1 MRTPCPSSP
10 RAALVLT
17 TALAALLVLGACAD
31 SDKEAAPS
39 ASASPSGSVAAST
52 TPFPTSPNCEPG
64 DGPPA
69 EGAGAQGLE
78 GRLTYVR
85 LVFGCSP
92 DIYIMNADGSG
103 STQLTDDPRLD
114 DESDLS
120 PDGSRVVFF
129 SGREGNAYIYVMDS
143 DGSDLRRLTEGMGG
157 DVSPRWS
164 PDGSRIAFS
173 RSGALMVMNE
183 DGSGQ
188 QTIMEPQPA
197 ATAEPCRAGSFVGS
211 WSPAGDRITYYSAA
225 LVQEPGRTRYW
236 VCAINAD
243 GSNLEVLVDEPAGG
257 LHAEP
262 YWSPDGDQIAYRDDG
277 GSDCTSAAACDF
289 DIFVLDLSTGEKTNV
304 TDHPKYDIE
313 PGWSP
318 DGEWIIFASNRE
330 DPNFDLYVVHPDG
343 TGLQKVLSDPDSKDS
358 YPSWR

>member
-1 MRTPCPSSP
+1 MYRRVPLSG
-10 RAALVLT
+10 RAAL
-17 TALAALLVLGACAD
+17 ALAAALGALLVLGACGD
-31 SDKEAAPS
+31 GDEEAVPTES
-39 ASASPSGSVAAST
+39 AQPSGISVGAST
-52 TPFPTSPNCEPG
+52 TPLQTSNCEPG
-64 DGPPA
+64 DGPPQ
-69 EGAGAQGLE
+69 EGAGAEGLE

-85 LVFGCSP
+85 LVFGCQP
-92 DIYIMNADGSG
+92 DIYIMDADGSG
-103 STQLTDDPRLD
+103 STQLTDDPGLD

-120 PDGSRVVFF
+120 PDGSRVAFF
-129 SGREGNAYIYVMDS
+129 SGREGNAYIYIVS
-143 DGSDLRRLTEGMGG
+143 ADGSDLRRITEGMGG

-173 RSGALMVMNE
+173 RSGTLMVMNA
-183 DGSGQ
+183 DGSDQ
-188 QTIMEPQPA
+188 KTIMEPQPA

-211 WSPAGDRITYYSAA
+211 WAPAGDRIVYYSAA
-225 LVQEPGRTRYW
+225 VVQDAKQTRYW

-243 GSNLEVLVDEPAGG
+243 GSGMEVLVGEPAGG

-262 YWSPDGDQIAYRDDG
+262 YWSPDGDKIAYRDDG
-277 GSDCTSAAACDF
+277 GSDCTSAAGCNF

-304 TDHPKYDIE
+304 TDHPLYDIE

-318 DGEWIIFASNRE
+318 DGEWVIFASNRE

-343 TGLQKVLSDPDSKDS
+343 TGLQRVLSDPDSKDS